1 MKLAVGTVLFF
12 LGFAQFSWG
21 QTNGSANLVSGD
33 SSAPRPSP
41 NSYVVFGASPQQ
53 EALVRAQIQVM
64 QPAVLPL
71 RVFFV
76 PHWKYVD
83 NTRIFHLHVPTG
95 YTSAM
100 FTHLPSRTIFIDA
113 DRYVDDDSL
122 GYSMAH
128 ELGHLVS
135 NSVRED
141 VAEKAAGE
149 LRRRLKNARKQN
161 QLETAP
167 PITRGSGEQLF

>member
-1 MKLAVGTVLFF
+1 MKLAAGTVLFF

-21 QTNGSANLVSGD
+21 QTNGSAHLVSGD
-33 SSAPRPSP
+33 SSAPTPSP

-53 EALVRAQIQVM
+53 EALVRAQIQIM

-83 NTRIFHLHVPTG
+83 NTRIFQLHVPTG

-113 DRYVDDDSL
+113 ERYVSDYSL
-122 GYSMAH
+122 GYWVAH
-128 ELGHLVS
+128 ELGHLAT
-135 NSVRED
+135 NSAKEED
-141 VAEKAAGE
+141 AEKAARE
-149 LRRRLKNARKQN
+149 FRRR
-161 QLETAP
+161 
-167 PITRGSGEQLF
+167 